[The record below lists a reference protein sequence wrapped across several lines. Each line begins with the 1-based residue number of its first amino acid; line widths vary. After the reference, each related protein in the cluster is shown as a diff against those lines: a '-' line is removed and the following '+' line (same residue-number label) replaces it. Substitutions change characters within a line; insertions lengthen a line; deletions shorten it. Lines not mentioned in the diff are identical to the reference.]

1 MKYMTIAAREKIYRV
16 VGDVIS
22 QSEQKLH
29 NGGHSI
35 HMKVIVDIT
44 LSLCRG
50 CLVSFSD
57 KKQVWVSFRYERLPN
72 LCYWC
77 GCLIH
82 DDQDYKHWIESEG
95 TLKIDQREFGPSLR
109 A

>member
-1 MKYMTIAAREKIYRV
+1 MKYMTIAAGEKICRV

-44 LSLCRG
+44 LSLC
-50 CLVSFSD
+50 
-57 KKQVWVSFRYERLPN
+57 
-72 LCYWC
+72 
-77 GCLIH
+77 
-82 DDQDYKHWIESEG
+82 
-95 TLKIDQREFGPSLR
+95 
-109 A
+109 

>member
-1 MKYMTIAAREKIYRV
+1 MKYMTIAAREKIYRE

-44 LSLCRG
+44 LSLC
-50 CLVSFSD
+50 
-57 KKQVWVSFRYERLPN
+57 
-72 LCYWC
+72 
-77 GCLIH
+77 
-82 DDQDYKHWIESEG
+82 
-95 TLKIDQREFGPSLR
+95 
-109 A
+109 